1 MSNDKKALVLR
12 FGEHYIEGDDKQSLC
27 RIANTNGQINVS
39 KKMIFFPQKGHLVQF
54 SNFSQKGFSH
64 WASYD

>member
-1 MSNDKKALVLR
+1 MLNDKKVLVLH

-27 RIANTNGQINVS
+27 KIANTNGLIKVS
-39 KKMIFFPQKGHLVQF
+39 KKMIFFPQKGYLVRS
-54 SNFSQKGFSH
+54 SNFSQKSLSY